1 MDKLHFKGTVH
12 PEMHVFHTSVVLSD
26 LNRIHEISNCRC
38 ESSIEFVA
46 YKLLTSFMF
55 PGDRTGFTHK
65 AVV

>member
-12 PEMHVFHTSVVLSD
+12 PKMHVFLSSVVLSD

-46 YKLLTSFMF
+46 YKLLISFTF
-55 PGDRTGFTHK
+55 PGDRTGFTNK
-65 AVV
+65 AMA